1 MKNGDKK
8 SEGVKQAP
16 GVLALLDKFG
26 TLFGLRMC
34 LSIFSPVEQ
43 FAKQLQT
50 KNITAQTVLNI
61 KNSLSRHLSDMRS
74 AEYFEK
80 LYNKCLKEAAEHDI
94 GMPADSLPRQRR
106 APKKLNDYYR
116 VDACATSVT
125 NEFDSTQ
132 QYFRQAYYETLDV
145 IVRCLNERFDQK
157 TLQYLNSVEELIINS
172 MNGDLSCSTLN
183 AEDLKKRFPV
193 LEGDTVFEQLIK
205 ELPLLYS
212 TLKSVCPQIKK
223 VTSIDTVTDFMNHA
237 GMKQTFSQFDKLL
250 KLYLTIPMSN
260 ATSERAFSTLRRVKN
275 YLRSRVTQ
283 RHLNHYVIM
292 HAHKKLADGLDL
304 VKVAKRFVNANEK
317 RIRYFGK
324 V

>member
-1 MKNGDKK
+1 M
-8 SEGVKQAP
+8 
-16 GVLALLDKFG
+16 
-26 TLFGLRMC
+26 
-34 LSIFSPVEQ
+34 
-43 FAKQLQT
+43 
-50 KNITAQTVLNI
+50 
-61 KNSLSRHLSDMRS
+61 
-74 AEYFEK
+74 
-80 LYNKCLKEAAEHDI
+80 
-94 GMPADSLPRQRR
+94 
-106 APKKLNDYYR
+106 
-116 VDACATSVT
+116 T

-193 LEGDTVFEQLIK
+193 LEGDIVFEQLIK

-304 VKVAKRFVNANEK
+304 VKIAKRFVNANEK